1 MSKVYNIRDISS
13 IRDMVETSCE
23 LYADNIAFLSRSGE
37 KVETVTYAEVG
48 EDVRALATELCARGC
63 RGEKIAVMGANC
75 YQWALTYL
83 TVCSGVG
90 IIVPVDREY
99 TGEQLSYVMNDSGAA
114 MLIYGDGVSGAVSDA
129 GLSVPTVAFSE
140 LSGLVAS
147 GKERIE
153 NGDTSYDDYKLN
165 PFNFGILLYT
175 SGTMGASKGVML
187 SQYNICSNVM
197 QAMRV
202 IHVSTDDRALSV
214 LPLHHTYE
222 CTAGFL
228 SFFFSGAS
236 VAYCGSLRTLMKDLQ
251 IFQPTVLVVVPL
263 LMTSFYKKIMST
275 YGSHKGGKTIYRAQ
289 KLLARGATEGMRKR
303 LFSPIAKVFGGRL
316 RALLCGAA
324 PLPEEIFRAFV
335 SFGFTVYV
343 GYGLTETSPVCTMHT
358 DEYQNPAD
366 VGFPIAGVRIKLLD
380 EDENGIGE
388 LAVKGNNVMLGY
400 YHDPEATDAVLHGG
414 WFRTGD
420 LAQKTETGAYRITGR
435 IKSMIVA
442 ENGKK
447 IFPEELEIHLSHI
460 EGVDDCLVF
469 RDGVSG
475 HITASIL
482 PAQTLLSREDGG
494 AEYLR
499 EQIKKI
505 NEGFPRYKHMDL
517 LVIRRSPFEKTTTQK
532 IKRNSPENLGTE
544 GGIRI

>member
-23 LYADNIAFLSRSGE
+23 LFADNPAFLSRDG
-37 KVETVTYAEVG
+37 ETVYVKTYTEVG
-48 EDVRALATELCARGC
+48 EDIRALAAELTARGM

-83 TVCSGVG
+83 AVCSGVG

-99 TGEQLSYVMNDSGAA
+99 NGEQLSYVMEDSGAA
-114 MLIYGDGVSGAVSDA
+114 MLIHGDGVSTAVDTA
-129 GLSVPTVAFSE
+129 GLSVPTVKFSE
-140 LSGLVAS
+140 LEEFVAS
-147 GKERIE
+147 GKERIAE
-153 NGDTSYDDYKLN
+153 GDTSYDDYQLN
-165 PFNFGILLYT
+165 PFNFGVLLYT

-197 QAMRV
+197 QALRV
-202 IHVSTDDRALSV
+202 IRVYENDRALSV

-222 CTAGFL
+222 CVAGFL

-236 VAYCGSLRTLMKDLQ
+236 IAYCGSLRTLMKDMQ

-263 LMTSFYKKIMST
+263 MMSSFYKKIQST
-275 YGSHKGGKTIYRAQ
+275 YGNLRGGKAIYRAQ
-289 KLLARGATEGMRKR
+289 TMLARGATDAMRRR
-303 LFSPIAKVFGGRL
+303 LFSPIAKVFGGHL
-316 RALLCGAA
+316 RAFLCGAA
-324 PLPEEIFRAFV
+324 PLPREIFRAFQ
-335 SFGFTVYV
+335 SYGFSVFV
-343 GYGLTETSPVCTMHT
+343 GYGLTETSPVCMMHT
-358 DEYQNPAD
+358 DDYQNPDD
-366 VGFPIAGVRIKLLD
+366 VGFPIAGVRARLVN

-388 LAVKGNNVMLGY
+388 LEVKGNNVMLGY
-400 YHDPEATDAVLHGG
+400 YHNPEATAEVLHGG

-420 LAQKTETGAYRITGR
+420 LAQRKENGAYRITGR
-435 IKSMIVA
+435 TKSMIVA

-447 IFPEELEIHLSHI
+447 IFPEELEIHLSEI
-460 EGVDDCLVF
+460 KGVSDCLVF
-469 RDGVSG
+469 RDPEG

-482 PAQTLLSREDGG
+482 PDEELLARDDA

-499 EQIKKI
+499 GQIEKI
-505 NEGFPRYKHMDL
+505 NEGFPRYKRMDT
-517 LVIRRSPFEKTTTQK
+517 LVIRHAPFDKTTTHK
-532 IKRNSPENLGTE
+532 IKRNSPDNLGTE